1 MGKIK
6 LHRIIIR
13 AVCFWQCR
21 KDLFSTV
28 FLIKNINKYTK
39 RIWELQ
45 RPRNVLIRKK
55 GCRGHYAQRDNN
67 NDKNGRPAGQSS
79 RRSHYVNES
88 HQNNI
93 AVTAVWHII
102 CIRFMSVFRLR
113 GQRVEGCFYN
123 RGPADIRTTK
133 SRF

>member
-1 MGKIK
+1 MGARGTPK
-6 LHRIIIR
+6 R
-13 AVCFWQCR
+13 F
-21 KDLFSTV
+21 
-28 FLIKNINKYTK
+28 NKK
-39 RIWELQ
+39 EGLR
-45 RPRNVLIRKK
+45 RPLP
-55 GCRGHYAQRDNN
+55 QRDNN
-67 NDKNGRPAGQSS
+67 NDKNGRSAGQSS

-102 CIRFMSVFRLR
+102 CIRFMSVLRLR

-123 RGPADIRTTK
+123 RGPADIWTTK